1 MKKTLIATTIAL
13 TSAFAVPAQADVNVS
28 GWLDVTL
35 NMGDRAVDVGGTDA
49 KYMDNNDDGTFT
61 DVYRYFGLG
70 FTGSEDIGNGMKTGF
85 SAYYSKYPTA
95 GNSMSNFGDDG
106 GPQIWLSGGFG
117 KISVGKLDTAAR
129 TVFNSTASWTG
140 TSYTGNR
147 IEWSPR
153 SDVGSDGGLRNKQE
167 GINFAPK
174 MAGPVAIAIEMGPTV
189 AGVVSTPTA
198 AAEKEGTFGHMGLRA
213 SYANGPITAGLG
225 YTTTANSGDENDTTN
240 MVLAGKFKTKMFAVG
255 LAYGTNDNGAD
266 ANNELTTTFLQGDYY
281 MGANTLRLALGTNS
295 RDMEAADAAY
305 DKSVTALQFARKLGK
320 PVSAYFTYYTEVETS
335 KTGGVET
342 ETTDTGM
349 NVGLAYSF

>member
-1 MKKTLIATTIAL
+1 M
-13 TSAFAVPAQADVNVS
+13 
-28 GWLDVTL
+28 
-35 NMGDRAVDVGGTDA
+35 DREA
-49 KYMDNNDDGTFT
+49 DGTHT
-61 DVYRYFGLG
+61 DMMHYFGLM
-70 FTGSEDIGNGMKTGF
+70 FTGSEDIGNGMKVGF
-85 SAYYSKYPTA
+85 YSDLSTQSDAAPGKDT
-95 GNSMSNFGDDG
+95 DRK
-106 GPQIWLSGGFG
+106 IWLSGNFG
-117 KISVGKLDTAAR
+117 KITIGEQATATR
-129 TVFNSTASWTG
+129 TVFNSTAGWTG
-140 TSYTGNR
+140 TAYTGNR
-147 IEWSPR
+147 AEYSPR
-153 SDVGSDGGLRNKQE
+153 SDVGSDGKLRDIKRT
-167 GINFAPK
+167 INFAPK

-189 AGVVSTPTA
+189 TYRTSTATATTKTVYSIDPDNGNPTSSQVTTYTYD
-198 AAEKEGTFGHMGLRA
+198 KSGTESSFGHMGLRV